1 MSDSTQPLGRARWP
15 LVSVL
20 IPAFN
25 HERFVQRCLDSVL
38 EDPYPCKELVIIDD
52 GSSDATGE
60 KIAQW
65 IASHGHRLP
74 VQFVQRANRGVAATL
89 NELALRARGEYLRVV
104 ASDDYLVPG
113 SLKVQVSYLELN
125 LGKDVVVGDAFVI
138 NSEGQQ
144 LYESAMCNLH
154 GANKK
159 SYLSD
164 VGVRRAVI
172 RNWAISGAVTMLR
185 RSAFKMGA
193 VWDEAL
199 RIEDWDFF
207 LRLVARDALG
217 FIDVKVCAYRLHET
231 NVSKTRDVSR
241 RLDNL
246 AEFGLVASRNSMLFE
261 GCENWLLRAQKSL
274 IGAKI
279 FFLKRQYFRAS
290 MHLLAYFAK
299 SMVAWRPYRGGRVR

>member
-1 MSDSTQPLGRARWP
+1 MSDSTQANRREHWP

-65 IASHGHRLP
+65 IATHGHRLP

-89 NELALRARGEYLRVV
+89 NELALRARGEYLRIV
-104 ASDDYLVPG
+104 ASDDYLVAG
-113 SLKVQVSYLELN
+113 SLKVQVGYLGSN
-125 LGKDVVVGDAFVI
+125 PGKDAVVGDAFVV

-144 LYESAMCNLH
+144 LYESAMCDLH

-159 SYLSD
+159 LYLSD
-164 VGVRRAVI
+164 GGIRRAVI
-172 RNWAISGAVTMLR
+172 CNWAISGAVTMLR
-185 RSAFKMGA
+185 RSAFNGGA

-217 FIDVKVCAYRLHET
+217 FIDVKVCAYRLHGT

-246 AEFGLVASRNSMLFE
+246 AEFGLVASRNSVLFE
-261 GCENWLLRAQKSL
+261 GCEHWLLRAQKSL

-279 FFLKRQYFRAS
+279 LFLKRYYFRAS
-290 MHLLAYFAK
+290 MHLLASFAK
-299 SMVAWRPYRGGRVR
+299 SMLAWCLHGGGRIR